1 MKVLSLKKTV
11 IILLFTLIFIIS
23 MSVIIT
29 LKISKTKIDNNNR
42 NDVDLEN
49 IDIEIAEPDESICND
64 TKNKESNDEF
74 LIEQYKNK
82 KLVALTFDDGPSE
95 YTSILVDE
103 LKKRN
108 IPATFFVLG
117 SEIEKYPDTLKF
129 AYDVGNEIGI
139 HSYKHTL
146 FTKLSDEEISFQISK
161 TKDLIFD
168 ITKTTPT
175 LMRVPYGSTNKKIDK
190 ILSDNNLKDVLW
202 TVDSLD
208 WKFKNTLKTYN
219 YILKKFKGNDI
230 ILMHDSFKTSVNA
243 ATLIVDTLQ
252 SKCYTF
258 VTVSKF
264 FEIKEMI
271 EKSY

>member
-49 IDIEIAEPDESICND
+49 IDIEIAEPDERICND

-108 IPATFFVLG
+108 IPTTFFVLG

-129 AYDVGNEIGI
+129 EYDVGNEIGI

-146 FTKLSDEEISFQISK
+146 FTKLSDDI
-161 TKDLIFD
+161 LI
-168 ITKTTPT
+168 
-175 LMRVPYGSTNKKIDK
+175 
-190 ILSDNNLKDVLW
+190 ILSILNLIPFIASLELLIDNIISSIFSVLNFIFSPHLGHIH
-202 TVDSLD
+202 SLSS
-208 WKFKNTLKTYN
+208 FLYTN
-219 YILKKFKGNDI
+219 IFI
-230 ILMHDSFKTSVNA
+230 IFLSLSNEYA
-243 ATLIVDTLQ
+243 
-252 SKCYTF
+252 S
-258 VTVSKF
+258 
-264 FEIKEMI
+264 
-271 EKSY
+271 